1 MSDRPDGQMQRN
13 RDSDNYGFHSLCS
26 QPGAV
31 AALSY
36 ALFGSEIRG
45 QRCPGAV
52 GGDSIVGHGNANPD
66 VRGLREALC
75 ALFERNDEHLTENH
89 RRPLSRCETRK
100 LQMRRKVCKVCARL
114 VRTFCCL
121 QSVAMVAIVLIL
133 LSSSSVSAKRQ
144 TLKPLFEA
152 LILMFTINKPVWL
165 KDAVWWRGLT
175 HEHLPLI

>member
-13 RDSDNYGFHSLCS
+13 RDIDNYGFYSLCS

-36 ALFGSEIRG
+36 ALFGSEVRG

-75 ALFERNDEHLTENH
+75 ALFERNDEHITENH

-114 VRTFCCL
+114 VRTFLLFAVRCYGCYCFGSPCPQVSL
-121 QSVAMVAIVLIL
+121 Q
-133 LSSSSVSAKRQ
+133 
-144 TLKPLFEA
+144 
-152 LILMFTINKPVWL
+152 NVWL
-165 KDAVWWRGLT
+165 SN
-175 HEHLPLI
+175 H